1 MMILFAADYH
11 LTTKPKLRQG
21 VTFQKICRCSK
32 VRAPIC
38 PSRPLFDRRG
48 YAEGRR
54 YVVILQYV
62 YCVYHGSGAEGMQR
76 RVCNICTVQPG
87 NMQVV
92 HHARLP
98 TISFQSIGLPG
109 GNHADQNS
117 KKPKKSSKTS
127 PNLIQTSANIRMS
140 ASF

>member
-1 MMILFAADYH
+1 MIKGRILFAADYH

-48 YAEGRR
+48 YAEGI
-54 YVVILQYV
+54 YMYTV
-62 YCVYHGSGAEGMQR
+62 YRGSGAEGMQR
-76 RVCNICTVQPG
+76 RVCKICTVQPG

-98 TISFQSIGLPG
+98 TISFQYMGLPW